1 MDSDYPNVP
10 LLSELSDM
18 LSISPIID
26 VLNVLGT
33 AVFGLTGAISAARKN
48 FDIFG
53 MSFFAALVGLGGGTL
68 RDVIIGRLPVFWV
81 HEPWNIGVT
90 TAAAFLAFFLMS
102 RLERIDKVFIWADAV
117 GLATFA
123 IVGTSVALEQGVS
136 IYLAPFF
143 GMITACF
150 GGMFRDVV
158 ANDAPTIL
166 YGELYASAAFAGGV
180 TYVLVVALGG
190 GHNWAALLGL
200 IVGLCVRSLGII
212 WKMHLPRPKLSA

>member
-1 MDSDYPNVP
+1 
-10 LLSELSDM
+10 M
-18 LSISPIID
+18 LSIVPVID
-26 VLNVLGT
+26 ILNILGT
-33 AVFGLTGAISAARKN
+33 AVFGLTGAISAARKK

-68 RDVIIGRLPVFWV
+68 RDLIIGRLPVFWV
-81 HEPWNIGVT
+81 QEPWNIAVT
-90 TAAAFLAFFLMS
+90 TAAAIFGFFTMS
-102 RLERIDKVFIWADAV
+102 WLVRNDRVFIWADAL

-123 IVGTSVALEQGVS
+123 IVGTSVSLSQGVS

-180 TYVLVVALGG
+180 TYVLALSNDL
-190 GHNWAALLGL
+190 GHNWSALLGL
-200 IVGLCVRSLGII
+200 IVGLFVRALGIV
-212 WKMHLPRPKLSA
+212 WKMHLPRPNF